1 MKDKI
6 IELGEITP
14 YHFGK
19 KLVIALDE
27 RWSEYF
33 NSEDD
38 TFKAVIKDNKL
49 MLIGQLSP
57 TTKSTATK
65 QEISNFD

>member
-1 MKDKI
+1 MNKT

-19 KLVIALDE
+19 KLVISLDE
-27 RWSEYF
+27 RWSEYLTAK
-33 NSEDD
+33 NEN
-38 TFKAVIKDNKL
+38 FKVVIKDNKL

-57 TTKSTATK
+57 TTKPTATK
-65 QEISNFD
+65 QEISDFD

>member
-1 MKDKI
+1 MMNKP

-19 KLVIALDE
+19 KLMIAIDE
-27 RWSEYF
+27 RWSEYLTAK
-33 NSEDD
+33 NEN
-38 TFKAVIKDNKL
+38 FKVVIKDNKL

-57 TTKSTATK
+57 TTKSTDSK
-65 QEISNFD
+65 QEISDFD